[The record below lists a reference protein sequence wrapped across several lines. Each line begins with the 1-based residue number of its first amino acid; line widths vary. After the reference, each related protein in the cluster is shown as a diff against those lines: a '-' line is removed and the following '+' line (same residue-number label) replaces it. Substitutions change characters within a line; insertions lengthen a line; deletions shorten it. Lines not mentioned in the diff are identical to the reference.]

1 MATGEAHKKKPADEK
16 EAEHRTLTQ
25 GVNALFNETKKIL
38 DVQSKKFGPDTLKYY
53 EQAASEKRSGAT
65 EKAEEKRVAE
75 AGDILNKFVPARDD
89 AKKSGEKGPLLTGPV
104 KREGALETMA
114 FVKAVETARDDPA
127 KLNIRRWVN
136 TEAKA
141 EVA

>member
-53 EQAASEKRSGAT
+53 EQAASEKRSEAAG
-65 EKAEEKRVAE
+65 KAEEKRVAE
-75 AGDILNKFVPARDD
+75 AGDILNKFAPARDD
-89 AKKSGEKGPLLTGPV
+89 AKKSGEKGPVKTG
-104 KREGALETMA
+104 GALETMA
-114 FVKAVETARDDPA
+114 FVKAIETARDDPA
-127 KLNIRRWVN
+127 KLNIRRWVS